1 MARIPHQSA
10 TSTRRPRP
18 RLAIHLLRGP
28 GLLGQ
33 GTRYVLTGGTVAVV
47 YLGTTTVLASVA
59 GLPFQVAL
67 AIGYCA
73 GLSVHFSMQRFF
85 VWAHH
90 EEYALPFR
98 HQAVR
103 YLAVAGAQYGL
114 TAASTSILPGVL
126 GAPVEVVYLATVAV
140 LMSVTFVVF
149 RHGVFH
155 PKTTIGSGGGR

>member
-1 MARIPHQSA
+1 MAHNPRQSA
-10 TSTRRPRP
+10 TSIRRVRS
-18 RLAIHLLRGP
+18 RLTIHLLRGP

-33 GTRYVLTGGTVAVV
+33 GTRYALTGGTVAVV

-73 GLSVHFSMQRFF
+73 GLLVHFSMQRFF

-90 EEYALPFR
+90 EEYALPFH

-114 TAASTSILPGVL
+114 TATSTSVLPGVL
-126 GAPVEVVYLATVAV
+126 GAPVEFVYLATVAV
-140 LMSVTFVVF
+140 LMSVTFVIF

-155 PKTTIGSGGGR
+155 PKTTIGG